1 MIRMQSPIPD
11 VDQADD
17 GQQNVPDLI
26 VPPFSVTCREQSSK
40 RWEASFQHPFVQ
52 SLVDGSLSEERFRF
66 YQMQDARYLEAYAD
80 VCSIISTR
88 ISDPDIKLWFIEGAR
103 MALVVEKELHSEYG
117 KQLGYS
123 PSDVAALELSPS
135 NRAYQNHMLA
145 AATNGSLLESLAAL
159 APCPWLYT
167 DIGVRILA
175 EMGTIPVNH
184 PFGDWLATYADP
196 VFITYTNE
204 LLAHMERI
212 AEGVGS
218 EVKTKAM
225 HGFDLSVRYEW
236 MFWDQ
241 AWNLQSWP
249 V

>member
-1 MIRMQSPIPD
+1 
-11 VDQADD
+11 
-17 GQQNVPDLI
+17 
-26 VPPFSVTCREQSSK
+26 
-40 RWEASFQHPFVQ
+40 
-52 SLVDGSLSEERFRF
+52 
-66 YQMQDARYLEAYAD
+66 
-80 VCSIISTR
+80 
-88 ISDPDIKLWFIEGAR
+88 
-103 MALVVEKELHSEYG
+103 
-117 KQLGYS
+117 
-123 PSDVAALELSPS
+123 
-135 NRAYQNHMLA
+135 
-145 AATNGSLLESLAAL
+145 
-159 APCPWLYT
+159 
-167 DIGVRILA
+167 
-175 EMGTIPVNH
+175 
-184 PFGDWLATYADP
+184 LATYADP